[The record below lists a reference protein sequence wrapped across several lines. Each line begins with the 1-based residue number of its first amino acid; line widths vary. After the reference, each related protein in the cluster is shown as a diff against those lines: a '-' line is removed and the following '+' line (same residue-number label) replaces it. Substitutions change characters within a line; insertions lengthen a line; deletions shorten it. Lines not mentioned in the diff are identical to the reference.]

1 MDMMRLQTFGRVYA
15 RADEGSRRVTS
26 VVSTGEIARDGAII
40 EQSGWDLKHYEQ
52 NPVVLWVH
60 NDRELP
66 IAKTVESRIE
76 KDSLVQ
82 VHEFFD
88 HPRAEEVFQLVQNG
102 GINATSVRW
111 LPGAYEFRK
120 MPVKGR
126 EMEVLVFT
134 KGHQLLETSYVPIP
148 ADPGA
153 LIKRADDGPLDISM
167 FRTQSPSPAKP
178 RRNWNMVAGAIGRAL
193 KEGN

>member
-1 MDMMRLQTFGRVYA
+1 MEHEPLQTFGRVYA

-26 VVSTGEIARDGAII
+26 VVSTGDIARDGMII
-40 EQSGWDLKHYEQ
+40 EQSGWDLKHYAE

-66 IAKTVESRIE
+66 IARTVESRIE

-82 VHEFFD
+82 VHEFFE
-88 HPRAEEVFQLVQNG
+88 HARAEEVFQLVQAG

-111 LPGAYEFRK
+111 LPGSYEW
-120 MPVKGR
+120 R
-126 EMEVLVFT
+126 EMPHKGKRMEILVFT

-148 ADPGA
+148 SDPGA
-153 LIKRADDGPLDISM
+153 LIKRADGGSVDM
-167 FRTQSPSPAKP
+167 RRFRPEVPPP
-178 RRNWNMVAGAIGRAL
+178 RRRDWGKVADAIERAL
-193 KEGN
+193 MGGV